1 MHKNKSQAETPNL
14 YGSILQMSRNRFNT
28 SQGLFK
34 LYFYT
39 SVLHILQFCVVCPN
53 KTDSQLVFLDDGR
66 EQVNSCVCPKSFKHH
81 L

>member
-39 SVLHILQFCVVCPN
+39 SMFYIFYSSVLYAPIKQILN
-53 KTDSQLVFLDDGR
+53 
-66 EQVNSCVCPKSFKHH
+66 
-81 L
+81 